1 VKKVQTVLKNAVGM
15 TGLLVAG
22 YMLVT
27 SLPDLRRYIR
37 ISRM

>member
-1 VKKVQTVLKNAVGM
+1 MKKIQTVLKNAVRI

-27 SLPDLRRYIR
+27 SLPDIRRYIR

>member
-1 VKKVQTVLKNAVGM
+1 VKKIQTVLKNAVRI

-27 SLPDLRRYIR
+27 SLPDIRRYIR

>member
-1 VKKVQTVLKNAVGM
+1 VKKVQAVLKNAVDM